1 MSGPALYALPPD
13 SVAVG
18 GARYALNTGHRTAL
32 RALAALEDGRLAVFE
47 QQGLL
52 LRLLY
57 KGAVPPAGDEA
68 LRAAVWF
75 LNCGREDPGPQGPRV
90 YSFSGDGPLIYAAMQ
105 KSCGVDLWGPEIHW
119 WRFAA
124 LMADIGEDT
133 LFARVVYLRRQRALG
148 RLTPAER
155 RAAAALGTLLDLPG
169 DSAPRGEEAAFF
181 NCLRKGGTAT

>member
-1 MSGPALYALPPD
+1 M
-13 SVAVG
+13 
-18 GARYALNTGHRTAL
+18 
-32 RALAALEDGRLAVFE
+32 
-47 QQGLL
+47 
-52 LRLLY
+52 
-57 KGAVPPAGDEA
+57 
-68 LRAAVWF
+68 
-75 LNCGREDPGPQGPRV
+75 

-124 LMADIGEDT
+124 LLADIGEDT